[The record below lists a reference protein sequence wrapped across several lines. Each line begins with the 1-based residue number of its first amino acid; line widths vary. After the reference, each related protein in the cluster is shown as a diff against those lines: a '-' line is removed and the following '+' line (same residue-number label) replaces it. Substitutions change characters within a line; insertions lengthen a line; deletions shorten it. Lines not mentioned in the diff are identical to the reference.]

1 LQLKNDG
8 DFLFFLADA
17 AAIGFQY
24 GSPDAVCSPLINA
37 KKTGRSLVETYAQ
50 YVQDFFIRR
59 WGTTVSSYDQ
69 EYLKNTTPDDT
80 SK

>member
-1 LQLKNDG
+1 
-8 DFLFFLADA
+8 
-17 AAIGFQY
+17 
-24 GSPDAVCSPLINA
+24 
-37 KKTGRSLVETYAQ
+37 LVETYAQ